1 MNIAPYRLQ
10 QGRIS
15 RSPRARRQ
23 RAAAAS
29 LASGVAVTAAVA
41 VVFGVVLGAGRAG
54 TSPLLAGFGARSYA
68 PGQVAVLDIGGG
80 ATNRATPPL
89 LPGRAS
95 RNPAPAAAPGRD
107 KPTFGKPATA

>member
-1 MNIAPYRLQ
+1 MNIAPYRFQ

-80 ATNRATPPL
+80 APNRRPLPPL
-89 LPGRAS
+89 PAGRPGPPGRG
-95 RNPAPAAAPGRD
+95 AAPSPGML
-107 KPTFGKPATA
+107 

>member
-15 RSPRARRQ
+15 RSPRARPQ
-23 RAAAAS
+23 HAAAAS

-80 ATNRATPPL
+80 APNPPPPPL
-89 LPGRAS
+89 FPARAP
-95 RNPAPAAAPGRD
+95 RTPRPAAA
-107 KPTFGKPATA
+107 